1 MQKVKSPSG
10 QFCIVHF
17 TFFIFLARHVADRNL
32 LFTMTMLPIVLAEAS
47 GPSYSASWA
56 LVLFCVLLGLLVSLN
71 SPRRTSEIKR
81 PKDE

>member
-1 MQKVKSPSG
+1 MISVPS
-10 QFCIVHF
+10 VLKH
-17 TFFIFLARHVADRNL
+17 
-32 LFTMTMLPIVLAEAS
+32 MLSILTTLPPLVAEAS
-47 GPSYSASWA
+47 GPAYSASWA